1 MTAVDERP
9 ANGHNP
15 PHELPSKS
23 LPQDEPD
30 EPEGEE
36 QEPGPPESVTVTEF
50 RSRLADRTAERELAH
65 EFTTVD
71 DDPVFEAVR
80 SKDEQTADYGVAKKI
95 RKKRRAEQLR
105 AGKAA
110 VRAQRRDRLQ
120 HTWMARAERARL
132 RLLDPS
138 RSLAADHR
146 RWLYSSLALFALLA
160 GGVAFMS
167 DTVKVGLFGQSGSW
181 IGYVIEPLASVL
193 LIVSLMAQYT
203 ARQRDL
209 DIPRGAVAFDLG
221 LGLASLAL
229 NTIPWGVRFGFDPAT
244 LLVHTLVP
252 ALVIAAVVAWH
263 LVSRIYGDALAA
275 SRQQHGQHADRLA
288 LLREATRA
296 GELPVDVTATQVI
309 KFLRNNLPGG
319 IGHDAARQI
328 ARDFLG
334 Y

>member
-1 MTAVDERP
+1 MTTLDER
-9 ANGHNP
+9 AVNGHDP
-15 PHELPSKS
+15 PHELPRKPI
-23 LPQDEPD
+23 PQDD
-30 EPEGEE
+30 PEEAAA
-36 QEPGPPESVTVTEF
+36 PPESGTVTEF
-50 RSRLADRTAERELAH
+50 RTRLADRTAERELAH

-80 SKDEQTADYGVAKKI
+80 SRDEQDKDYGVAKKI
-95 RKKRRAEQLR
+95 RKKQRKEHLR
-105 AGKAA
+105 AGRAA
-110 VRAQRRDRLQ
+110 VRAERRERIQ
-120 HTWMARAERARL
+120 HSWMARAERARL

-146 RWLYSSLALFALLA
+146 RWLYSSLALFVLLA

-167 DTVKVGLFGQSGSW
+167 DTVKVGLFGQFGSW
-181 IGYVIEPLASVL
+181 TGYVIEPLASVL
-193 LIVSLMAQYT
+193 LIVSLLAQYT

-221 LGLASLAL
+221 LALASLLL

-244 LLVHTLVP
+244 VLVHTLVP

-296 GELPVDVTATQVI
+296 GELPVDATATQVI
-309 KFLRNNLPGG
+309 KYLRANLPTG
-319 IGHDAARQI
+319 IGHDAARRI